1 MSFVNS
7 GISAIGR
14 LIAVGLL
21 GLAFLFG
28 MAGVV
33 YMSLQGE
40 QVQVPEILGKDV
52 PESEKELALLGLQI
66 KKRADRFSNETPGTI
81 VEQLP
86 KAGETVKTGQT
97 IRVVVSKGPGEGDQP
112 DSLKNTNEEDDSA
125 KIEEMISDKPKKSKA
140 TNSNRKKA
148 DTARDVNAVES
159 NSDPKSDPPESNSN
173 KKDKGTSNN
182 SSEKTNKNTQTPP
195 MTRLPNPASNKPVTK
210 PTIRP

>member
-1 MSFVNS
+1 MSAINS

-14 LIAVGLL
+14 LAAVAVL
-21 GLAFLFG
+21 GLAFLSG

-40 QVQVPEILGKDV
+40 QVSVPEVLGRTV
-52 PESEKELALLGLQI
+52 AESEKDLAQLGLQI
-66 KKRADRFSNETPGTI
+66 KKRADRFSPEAPGTI

-112 DSLKNTNEEDDSA
+112 ESLKNTNEEDDA
-125 KIEEMISDKPKKSKA
+125 QKIEEMISDKPKKSRSNS
-140 TNSNRKKA
+140 NSNRKKA
-148 DTARDVNAVES
+148 DTARDVNAPDTTTEAKSSNVSES
-159 NSDPKSDPPESNSN
+159 NKKDPGTGSDPPE
-173 KKDKGTSNN
+173 KQ
-182 SSEKTNKNTQTPP
+182 NKNTQAPP
-195 MTRLPNPASNKPVTK
+195 SPASNKPVAK